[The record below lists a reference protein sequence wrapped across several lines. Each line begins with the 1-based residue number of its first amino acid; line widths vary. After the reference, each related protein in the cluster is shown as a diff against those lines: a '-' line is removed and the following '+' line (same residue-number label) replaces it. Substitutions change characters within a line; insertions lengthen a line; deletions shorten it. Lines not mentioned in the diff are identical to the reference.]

1 MPILREGVDSVSEEH
16 EHYWSG
22 APTHVELPARPAKR
36 WCRGCGLLQGKN
48 SSGFN
53 GLEWVDM
60 GIIEPPDEPPPLV
73 VVDLSKY
80 PKRLGS
86 GWWQLSNGIKLRS
99 RTGDEAYAAQ
109 ARLMPR

>member
-1 MPILREGVDSVSEEH
+1 
-16 EHYWSG
+16 
-22 APTHVELPARPAKR
+22 
-36 WCRGCGLLQGKN
+36 
-48 SSGFN
+48 
-53 GLEWVDM
+53 M
-60 GIIEPPDEPPPLV
+60 GIVEPPDEPPPLV